1 MWGEEMQVI
10 HVTGDDDYAALSW
23 SQLSQ
28 EHQTMIIK
36 QLQDSDLKTQTIVID
51 GSDITIELRTF
62 AMVDP
67 EFIQFIRS
75 NIQDYDMSKH
85 RDFFEVE

>member
-1 MWGEEMQVI
+1 MQVI
-10 HVTGDDDYAALSW
+10 HVTGDDYAALSW

-28 EHQTMIIK
+28 EHQAMMIK
-36 QLQDSDLKTQTIVID
+36 QLRESDLKPQTIVVD

-62 AMVDP
+62 AEVDP

-75 NIQDYDMSKH
+75 NIQDYDLSKH